1 MSRHINWATFGETA
15 KSRFHKKASN
25 TSTDSAEYMNNARTG
40 KIRVTFFYKPTIF
53 MPTPMRY
60 WRINPR
66 SDYNTEIDVK
76 WNSALVTQRLPSKN
90 SSFENNL
97 SPIGCT
103 IIDKWQNDCLMTA
116 WRLTDD
122 CLTTAWRLPDD
133 CLTTAWRLPD
143 DCLTTSWRL
152 PADCRRW
159 GAVCVAL
166 SWL

>member
-25 TSTDSAEYMNNARTG
+25 TSTDSAEYMNNTRTS
-40 KIRVTFFYKPTIF
+40 KIRVTFFYKPTIS

-90 SSFENNL
+90 SSFEKNL

-103 IIDKWQNDCLMTA
+103 IIDKWQNDCLTTA
-116 WRLTDD
+116 WGLPED
-122 CLTTAWRLPDD
+122 CLTTAWWLPDVCLMTTWWLHYNYLMTAWWLPDD
-133 CLTTAWRLPD
+133 CLKK
-143 DCLTTSWRL
+143 
-152 PADCRRW
+152 
-159 GAVCVAL
+159 V
-166 SWL
+166 

>member
-1 MSRHINWATFGETA
+1 MCSPRIYLGSTIESQKSKKQNKSTQSSQRYRVSRHINWATFGETA

-103 IIDKWQNDCLMTA
+103 IIDK
-116 WRLTDD
+116 
-122 CLTTAWRLPDD
+122 
-133 CLTTAWRLPD
+133 
-143 DCLTTSWRL
+143 
-152 PADCRRW
+152 
-159 GAVCVAL
+159 
-166 SWL
+166 